1 MKTFLELLAPA
12 RNADIGIAAIDCGA
26 DAVYIAGPQFGARK
40 DAGNQVEDIARL
52 CEYAHKF
59 GARVFVT
66 VNILLRDDELEEV
79 HRQMLAEQ
87 AAGVDAF
94 IIRDMR
100 ICSWEDI
107 IVPLHASTQCAIRTA
122 EDAKSYAAAGC
133 SRIVLERELPLSTVR
148 EICAAVECEM
158 EFFVHGAL
166 CVCYSGECRLSE
178 YLNGRSAD
186 RGECVQAC
194 RSMYDLVDGSGK
206 VLVKDKALLSLK
218 DFNLHDRLP
227 ELTAAG
233 VCSFKIEGRLKS
245 ISYVRNITR
254 YYSDALDG
262 LVAAEPEKYARASFG
277 KVSGGVAPD
286 PWKTFNRGY
295 TELYFDGKRGRW
307 SSMDAP
313 KSMGEFIGTITSIR
327 RRGKD
332 IEIGLKPVSKG
343 LELHNGDGF
352 AFAGKGGVMGFRG
365 DLCSYNTIVCKPVE
379 SLREGQSIYRNID
392 TSFEKELDRNT
403 ARREIAVALSVHVH
417 GKWNIDV
424 TVRSEDGREF
434 TSPFKADLEKAENR
448 DRAEAMLREQLGKR
462 SLHYNFHVEN
472 LVSDVPGGALP
483 LLSASTINSIR
494 RLIASD
500 LDIIPVG
507 MVPMLNARV
516 ANGSA
521 EVTSPDGAFSRNGSL
536 CDAETGDV
544 TSAEPLMRSKYCIKY
559 ELGMCPVHQGAKASG
574 PLYLLNNGRRLALQ
588 FDCKACEMSVSRVP
602 NL

>member
-40 DAGNQVEDIARL
+40 DAGNPVEEIARL
-52 CEYAHKF
+52 CEHAHKF

-87 AAGVDAF
+87 EAGVDAF

-100 ICSWEDI
+100 ICTWEDI
-107 IVPLHASTQCAIRTA
+107 KVPLHASTQCAIRSV
-122 EDAKSYAAAGC
+122 EDARRCSEAGC
-133 SRIVLERELPLSTVR
+133 SRIVLERELSLSMVR
-148 EICAAVECEM
+148 EICAAVDCEV

-194 RSMYDLVDGSGK
+194 RSMYDLVDESGK
-206 VLVKDKALLSLK
+206 VLVRNKALLSLK

-227 ELTAAG
+227 ELAAAG

-245 ISYVRNITR
+245 MSYVRNITR
-254 YYSDALDG
+254 YYSDALDR
-262 LVAAEPEKYARASFG
+262 LVASEPEKYARASFG

-295 TELYFDGKRGRW
+295 TELFLDGKRGRW
-307 SSMDAP
+307 ASMDAP
-313 KSMGEFIGTITSIR
+313 KSMGEFIGTVIRIR
-327 RRGKD
+327 RSGKD
-332 IEIGLKPVSKG
+332 SLELTLKPASRG

-352 AFAGKGGVMGFRG
+352 AFAGKSGVTGFRG
-365 DLCSYNTIVCKPVE
+365 DLCSSNTIVCRSVDG
-379 SLREGQSIYRNID
+379 LREGMSLYRNID
-392 TSFEKELDRNT
+392 TAFEKELDINPC
-403 ARREIAVALSVHVH
+403 RREVPVALSVHVH

-424 TVRSEDGREF
+424 TAVSEDGRELL
-434 TSPFKADLEKAENR
+434 SPFKADLEKAENR

-462 SLHYNFHVEN
+462 SLHYHFHVDSV
-472 LVSDVPGGALP
+472 VSDVPGAALP

-494 RLIASD
+494 RLTASD
-500 LDIIPVG
+500 LDMLPVG
-507 MVPMLNARV
+507 SIPMLNVRG
-516 ANGSA
+516 ANGAAAVESPASETQSDASA
-521 EVTSPDGAFSRNGSL
+521 A
-536 CDAETGDV
+536 
-544 TSAEPLMRSKYCIKY
+544 PLMRSKYCIRY
-559 ELGMCPVHQGAKASG
+559 ELGMCPVHQGAKTSG
-574 PLYLLNNGRRLALQ
+574 PLYLLNNGRRLALH

-602 NL
+602 SL

>member
-40 DAGNQVEDIARL
+40 DAGNPVEEIARL
-52 CEYAHKF
+52 CEHAHKF

-87 AAGVDAF
+87 EAGVDAF

-100 ICSWEDI
+100 ICTWEDI
-107 IVPLHASTQCAIRTA
+107 KVPLHASTQCAIRSV
-122 EDAKSYAAAGC
+122 EDARRCSEAGC
-133 SRIVLERELPLSTVR
+133 SRIVLERELSLSTVR
-148 EICAAVECEM
+148 EICAAVDCEL

-194 RSMYDLVDGSGK
+194 RSMYDLVDESGK
-206 VLVKDKALLSLK
+206 VMVRNKALLSLK

-227 ELTAAG
+227 ELAAAG

-245 ISYVRNITR
+245 MSYVRNITR
-254 YYSDALDG
+254 YYSDALDR
-262 LVAAEPEKYARASFG
+262 LVASEPEKYARASFG

-295 TELYFDGKRGRW
+295 TELFLDGKRGRW
-307 SSMDAP
+307 ASMDAP
-313 KSMGEFIGTITSIR
+313 KSMGEFIGTVIRIR
-327 RRGKD
+327 RSGKD
-332 IEIGLKPVSKG
+332 SLELTLKPASRG

-352 AFAGKGGVMGFRG
+352 AFAGKSGVTGFRG
-365 DLCSYNTIVCKPVE
+365 DLCSSNTIVCRSVDG
-379 SLREGQSIYRNID
+379 LREGMSLYRNID
-392 TSFEKELDRNT
+392 TAFEKELDINPC
-403 ARREIAVALSVHVH
+403 RREVPVALSVHVH

-424 TVRSEDGREF
+424 TAVSEDGRELL
-434 TSPFKADLEKAENR
+434 SPFKADLEKAENR

-462 SLHYNFHVEN
+462 SLHYHFHVDSV
-472 LVSDVPGGALP
+472 VSDVPEAALP

-494 RLIASD
+494 RLIALD
-500 LDIIPVG
+500 LDMLPVG
-507 MVPMLNARV
+507 SIPMLNVRGANDATAV
-516 ANGSA
+516 ASPASA
-521 EVTSPDGAFSRNGSL
+521 SQSY
-536 CDAETGDV
+536 

-559 ELGMCPVHQGAKASG
+559 ELGICPVHQGAKATG
-574 PLYLLNNGRRLALQ
+574 PLYLLNNGRRLALH

-602 NL
+602 SR

>member
-40 DAGNQVEDIARL
+40 DAGNPVEEIARL
-52 CEYAHKF
+52 CEHAHKF

-87 AAGVDAF
+87 EAGVDAF

-100 ICSWEDI
+100 ICTWEDI
-107 IVPLHASTQCAIRTA
+107 KVPLHASTQCAIRSVK
-122 EDAKSYAAAGC
+122 DARRCSEAGC
-133 SRIVLERELPLSTVR
+133 SRIVLERELSLSTVR
-148 EICAAVECEM
+148 EICAAVDCEV

-194 RSMYDLVDGSGK
+194 RSMYDLVDESGK
-206 VLVKDKALLSLK
+206 VLVRNKALLSLK

-227 ELTAAG
+227 ELAAAG

-245 ISYVRNITR
+245 MSYVRNITR
-254 YYSDALDG
+254 YYSDALDR
-262 LVAAEPEKYARASFG
+262 LVASEPEKYARASFG

-295 TELYFDGKRGRW
+295 TELFLDGKRGRW
-307 SSMDAP
+307 ASMDAP
-313 KSMGEFIGTITSIR
+313 KSMGEFIGTVIRIR
-327 RRGKD
+327 RSGKD
-332 IEIGLKPVSKG
+332 SLELTLKPASRG

-352 AFAGKGGVMGFRG
+352 AFAGKSGVTGFRG
-365 DLCSYNTIVCKPVE
+365 DLCSSNTIVCRSVDG
-379 SLREGQSIYRNID
+379 LREGMSLYRNID
-392 TSFEKELDRNT
+392 TAFEKELDINPC
-403 ARREIAVALSVHVH
+403 RREVSVALSVHVH

-424 TVRSEDGREF
+424 TAVSEDGRELL
-434 TSPFKADLEKAENR
+434 SPFKADLEKAENR

-462 SLHYNFHVEN
+462 SLHYHFHVDSV
-472 LVSDVPGGALP
+472 VSDVPGAALP

-494 RLIASD
+494 RLTASD
-500 LDIIPVG
+500 LDMLPVG
-507 MVPMLNARV
+507 SIPMLNVRG
-516 ANGSA
+516 ANGATAVASPVSESQVDASA
-521 EVTSPDGAFSRNGSL
+521 T
-536 CDAETGDV
+536 
-544 TSAEPLMRSKYCIKY
+544 PLMRSKYCIRY

-574 PLYLLNNGRRLALQ
+574 PLYLLNNGRRLALH
-588 FDCKACEMSVSRVP
+588 FDCKACEMLVIPTQS
-602 NL
+602 

>member
-40 DAGNQVEDIARL
+40 DAGNPVEEVARL
-52 CEYAHKF
+52 CEHAHKF

-66 VNILLRDDELEEV
+66 VNIILRDDELEEV

-87 AAGVDAF
+87 EAGVDAF

-100 ICSWEDI
+100 ICTWEDI
-107 IVPLHASTQCAIRTA
+107 KVPLHASTQCAIRSV
-122 EDAKSYAAAGC
+122 EDARRCSEAGC
-133 SRIVLERELPLSTVR
+133 SRIVLERELSLSTVR
-148 EICAAVECEM
+148 EICAAVDCEV

-194 RSMYDLVDGSGK
+194 RSMYDLVDESGK
-206 VLVKDKALLSLK
+206 VLVRNKALLSLK

-227 ELTAAG
+227 ELAAAG

-245 ISYVRNITR
+245 MSYVRNITR
-254 YYSDALDG
+254 YYSDALDR
-262 LVAAEPEKYARASFG
+262 LVASEPEKYARASFG

-295 TELYFDGKRGRW
+295 TELFLDGKRGRW
-307 SSMDAP
+307 ASMDAP
-313 KSMGEFIGTITSIR
+313 KSMGEFIGTVIRIR
-327 RRGKD
+327 RSGKD
-332 IEIGLKPVSKG
+332 SLELTLKPASRG

-352 AFAGKGGVMGFRG
+352 AFAGKSGVTGFRG
-365 DLCSYNTIVCKPVE
+365 DLCSSNTIVCRSVDG
-379 SLREGQSIYRNID
+379 LREGMSLYRNID
-392 TSFEKELDRNT
+392 TAFEKELDINPC
-403 ARREIAVALSVHVH
+403 RREVPVALSVHVH

-424 TVRSEDGREF
+424 TAVSEDGRELL
-434 TSPFKADLEKAENR
+434 SPFKADLEKAENR

-462 SLHYNFHVEN
+462 SLHYHFHVDSV
-472 LVSDVPGGALP
+472 VSDVPGAALP

-494 RLIASD
+494 RLTASD
-500 LDIIPVG
+500 LDMLPVG
-507 MVPMLNARV
+507 SIPMLNVRG
-516 ANGSA
+516 ANGA
-521 EVTSPDGAFSRNGSL
+521 TAVASPASESQV
-536 CDAETGDV
+536 DAY
-544 TSAEPLMRSKYCIKY
+544 AAPLMRSKYCIRY

-574 PLYLLNNGRRLALQ
+574 PLYLLNNGRRLALH

-602 NL
+602 SQ